1 MEGPTKKSLTWT
13 SWGLMLLLYCKKN
26 RLEALSIGF
35 SWLLWMAFVVLR
47 HTAFGMFSIALQCI
61 SRFFGNILQKIL
73 FGTFCKNAQKKDGKS
88 AYNFLQLFYNFCPEP
103 DGTGG
108 HTMESKKL
116 EKPRENGTFSTVQGV
131 MKPDEEGRRVFPTM
145 KPLDWRTARKP
156 AWNLGFRVVGFTTVT
171 TILLQIKILGWKDT
185 GPPVRW
191 RSRFAITIWSWTNN
205 ERGFGISSRISFIL
219 GSSPIF

>member
-1 MEGPTKKSLTWT
+1 MKLEGPTKKSLTWT

-116 EKPRENGTFSTVQGV
+116 EKPRKNGTFSTLRGV
-131 MKPDEEGRRVFPTM
+131 MNPHEEDRGVFPTM
-145 KPLDWRTARKP
+145 KPLDWGPVA
-156 AWNLGFRVVGFTTVT
+156 AQGIAGF
-171 TILLQIKILGWKDT
+171 
-185 GPPVRW
+185 
-191 RSRFAITIWSWTNN
+191 S
-205 ERGFGISSRISFIL
+205 
-219 GSSPIF
+219 